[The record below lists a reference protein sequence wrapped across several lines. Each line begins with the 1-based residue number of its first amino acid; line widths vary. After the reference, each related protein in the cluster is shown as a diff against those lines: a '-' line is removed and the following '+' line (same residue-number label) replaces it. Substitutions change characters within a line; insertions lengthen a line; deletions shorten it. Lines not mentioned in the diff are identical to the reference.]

1 MKVFEL
7 ESRLQPHLYR
17 MRKRGVRFNLEGS
30 QELGLLWSTELEQLT
45 LELEGVDIWSGRSIE
60 AVAMKRGLGDF
71 ERTPTGEPS
80 FTSQFFESTDIE
92 FFKTI
97 KRARKLDKGLQ
108 FVRGLT
114 EKYNERTKR
123 IHAQIHQL
131 RSDDYGT
138 VSGRFSYSHP
148 NLQQIP
154 TRDPE
159 IGKPLRNL
167 FLPEAG
173 ESWIGADYSSQESR
187 ILMHYVVKRG
197 LGEGH
202 PLVVAYQQDPGA
214 DFHQLVAEQLGVSR
228 FLAKTINLGMT
239 YGMGKA
245 KLAAQLGLSM
255 AEAEL
260 KLNDY
265 HNTFPFVRQ
274 IKKMCEDM
282 ASKHGVI
289 ATLSGRRCRFEKYE
303 PYNVRGVTALPHD
316 EALKKWP
323 RQNIRRAYTYKA
335 LNRLIQG
342 SAADQNK
349 MALLAACEA
358 GVDVKISI
366 HDEITAS
373 GDEGTMATLMK
384 CMEEAVELNVPTPV
398 DAAMGS
404 TWGETK

>member
-7 ESRLQPHLYR
+7 ESKLQPHLYR
-17 MRKRGVRFNLEGS
+17 MRKRGVRFNIEGAE
-30 QELGLLWSTELEQLT
+30 QLNQLWSTELGSLSEGL
-45 LELEGVDIWSGRSIE
+45 LGVDIWSGRSIE
-60 AVAMKRGLGDF
+60 AAAIKLGLGDF
-71 ERTPTGEPS
+71 DRTATGEPS
-80 FTSQFFESTDIE
+80 FTSHFLESTDID

-108 FVRGLT
+108 FARSLA
-114 EKYNERTKR
+114 EKYSEKTQR

-154 TRDPE
+154 TRDPQ

-167 FLPEAG
+167 FLPEPG

-187 ILMHYVVKRG
+187 ILMHYVIKRG

-202 PLVVAYQQDPGA
+202 PLVIAYQQDPGA
-214 DFHQLVAEQLGVSR
+214 DFHKLVADQLGVSR

-239 YGMGKA
+239 YGMGRA
-245 KLAAQLGLSM
+245 KLAAQLGLSL
-255 AEAEL
+255 ADAEL
-260 KLNDY
+260 KLNAY
-265 HNTFPFVRQ
+265 HNMFPFVRQ
-274 IKKMCEDM
+274 IKKTCEDM
-282 ASKHGVI
+282 AAKHGVI

-303 PYNVRGVTALPHD
+303 PYNVRGVAALSHN

-342 SAADQNK
+342 SAADQQK

-373 GDEGTMATLMK
+373 GDEDTMRTLVQ
-384 CMEEAVELNVPTPV
+384 CMENAVELNVPTPV
-398 DAAMGS
+398 NASMGK